1 MNKKASVESPLPH
14 LITANPRSA
23 RVLLFN
29 QTPGG
34 QTGVAPQKH
43 KFLRMNI
50 HYSPAKIYPASLN
63 LNVKKWYVI
72 YRYMNPDTFRKEP
85 IKVYEDINRYSG
97 QEKISYAL
105 LLKDSVNAALRDGYN
120 PFAADLL
127 VREEKQHQLL
137 QEKINS
143 TAERHNYT
151 IVQAVNYFWSQKK
164 EQKKAKATIER
175 YQGHMGFLLE
185 WLSER
190 SLLLKKAS
198 EITANQIIEFLKEK
212 AEEEEWGNKT
222 YNNYLGTLQAC
233 FNYLAKNIHG
243 IIEKNPI
250 EGAEMR
256 TTISRKHTAYS
267 DEQLK
272 TVLGLVRDQKDVY
285 MEGLILTSY
294 YACVRAKAEMIGL
307 RAGNVDYDRDL
318 IRLDGEN
325 TKGRRDDYIP
335 LDPMLKVFY
344 ISQGFEKLP
353 ADWYLFGNSGKPG
366 QLQAS
371 ANYYSEHYR
380 KYRDAAAL
388 DDRHTLY
395 GFKHTRNI
403 HLAKAGKDPYAI
415 MQLNRHQSLDQVMT
429 YLRDL
434 GILINAGAVE
444 NSRKI

>member
-23 RVLLFN
+23 RVLLF
-29 QTPGG
+29 TPASGG
-34 QTGVAPQKH
+34 QTGVAPKKH

-50 HYSPAKIYPASLN
+50 HYSPAKIYPANLN

-72 YRYMNPDTFRKEP
+72 YRYMNPETFRKEP

-97 QEKISYAL
+97 QEKIKYAL
-105 LLKDSVNAALRDGYN
+105 LLKDSVNAALRDGYS
-120 PFAADLL
+120 PFAADIK
-127 VREEKQHQLL
+127 VREEKQHELL
-137 QEKINS
+137 QEKI
-143 TAERHNYT
+143 TGTTERHNYT
-151 IVQAVNYFWSQKK
+151 IVQAVNYFWSQKI
-164 EQKKAKATIER
+164 EQKKSRSTIDR
-175 YQGHMGFLLE
+175 YKGHMGFLLE
-185 WLSER
+185 WLNER
-190 SLLLKKAS
+190 NLLLKKAS
-198 EITANQIIEFLKEK
+198 EITADQIIGFLREK
-212 AEEEEWGNKT
+212 ALQEGWENKT
-222 YNNYLGTLQAC
+222 YNNYLGTMQAC

-243 IIEKNPI
+243 VIQKNPI
-250 EGAEMR
+250 VGAETR

-272 TVLGLVRDQKDVY
+272 TVLGLVRNRKDTY

-307 RAGNVDYDRDL
+307 KAGSIDYDRDL
-318 IRLDGEN
+318 IRLDGES

-335 LDPMLKVFY
+335 LDPVLKAFY
-344 ISQGFEKLP
+344 ISQGFDKLLP
-353 ADWYLFGNSGKPG
+353 DWYLFGNCGKPG
-366 QLQAS
+366 PDPAS
-371 ANYYSEHYR
+371 ANYYSEHFR
-380 KYRDAAAL
+380 KYREEAGL
-388 DDRHTLY
+388 DDRYTLY

-403 HLAKAGKDPYAI
+403 HLAKAGADPYAI